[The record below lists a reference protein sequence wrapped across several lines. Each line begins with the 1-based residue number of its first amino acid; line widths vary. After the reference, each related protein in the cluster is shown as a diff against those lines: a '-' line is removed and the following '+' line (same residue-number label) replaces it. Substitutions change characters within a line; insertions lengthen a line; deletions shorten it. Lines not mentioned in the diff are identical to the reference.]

1 MRQFQV
7 ILRNSSVF
15 AILIGLLTGCSEP
28 APQAL
33 TAPGLPE
40 VGVYQVQSQSLTQ
53 VTELPGRTTDFRQA
67 EIRPQ
72 VSGILQKRHFTEG
85 QQVAAG
91 ELLYQ
96 IDPAPY
102 QAALATAEAN
112 LSRAQAAATNA
123 EQRLK
128 RLQGLLASQ
137 VVSQQDV
144 DDARATLLQ
153 AAAEVQAATA
163 QRQVAQINLNYTRI
177 TAPIA
182 GQIGRSLVTEGALL
196 TANQSEVLATIRQLE
211 PIYVD
216 LTQSSSEMLQLRRQI
231 QYDGQ
236 QMVSVSLELE
246 DGSQYPA
253 QGELQFSEASV
264 DPSSGMVIL
273 RAVFP
278 NPDGLLLPG
287 MFVRASLAQ
296 AGQTNAVLVPQAAV
310 KRLPKGATQVLVVN
324 NQQQVEARQVTLG
337 RSYRQYWVVQEGL
350 AAGEQVIVAGLQK
363 VQPGAQV
370 KAVLVQE

>member
-1 MRQFQV
+1 MQQFQV
-7 ILRNSSVF
+7 ILRKSSVF
-15 AILIGLLTGCSEP
+15 AILIGLLSGCSEP
-28 APQAL
+28 APQAQA
-33 TAPGLPE
+33 APGLPE
-40 VGVYQVQSQSLTQ
+40 VGVYQIQSQSLAL

-85 QQVAAG
+85 QQVSAG

-123 EQRLK
+123 QQRLK
-128 RLQGLLASQ
+128 RLQGLIASQ

-153 AAAEVQAATA
+153 AEAEVQAAAA
-163 QRQVAQINLNYTRI
+163 QRQVARINLDYTRI
-177 TAPIA
+177 SAPIA
-182 GQIGRSLVTEGALL
+182 GQIGRSMVTEGALL
-196 TANQSEVLATIRQLE
+196 TANQGEVLATIRQLD

-216 LTQSSSEMLQLRRQI
+216 LTQSSSELLQLRRQLM
-231 QYDGQ
+231 GMQ
-236 QMVSVSLELE
+236 QQAVSVRLALE

-253 QGELQFSEASV
+253 AGKLQFSEASV
-264 DPSSGMVIL
+264 DPSTGMVTL

-278 NPDGLLLPG
+278 NPDRLLLPG

-296 AGQTNAVLVPQAAV
+296 AEQSNVVLVPQAAV
-310 KRLPKGATQVLVVN
+310 QRLPKGATQVLVVN
-324 NQQQVEARQVTLG
+324 NQQQVEARQITLG
-337 RSYRQYWVVQEGL
+337 RSYQQYWVVQDGL
-350 AAGEQVIVAGLQK
+350 AAGERVIVAGLQK

-370 KAVLVQE
+370 NAVAVQE

>member
-1 MRQFQV
+1 MQQFQV
-7 ILRNSSVF
+7 ILRKSSVF
-15 AILIGLLTGCSEP
+15 AILIGLLSGCSEP
-28 APQAL
+28 APQAQA
-33 TAPGLPE
+33 APGLPE
-40 VGVYQVQSQSLTQ
+40 VGVYQIQSQSLAL

-85 QQVAAG
+85 QQVTAG

-128 RLQGLLASQ
+128 RLQGLIASQ

-144 DDARATLLQ
+144 DDARATVQQ
-153 AAAEVQAATA
+153 AEAEVQAAAA
-163 QRQVAQINLNYTRI
+163 QRQAARINLDYTRI

-182 GQIGRSLVTEGALL
+182 GQIGRSMVTEGALL
-196 TANQSEVLATIRQLE
+196 TANQGEVLATIRQLD

-216 LTQSSSEMLQLRRQI
+216 LTQSSSELLQLRRQLT
-231 QYDGQ
+231 GTQ
-236 QMVSVSLELE
+236 QQAVSVKLALE

-253 QGELQFSEASV
+253 AGELQFSEASV
-264 DPSSGMVIL
+264 DPSTGMVTL

-278 NPDGLLLPG
+278 NPDRLLLPG

-296 AGQTNAVLVPQAAV
+296 AEQSNVVLVPQAAV
-310 KRLPKGATQVLVVN
+310 QRLPKGATQVLVVN
-324 NQQQVEARQVTLG
+324 NEQQVEARQITLG
-337 RSYRQYWVVQEGL
+337 RSYQQYWVVQDGL
-350 AAGEQVIVAGLQK
+350 AAGERVIVAGLQK
-363 VQPGAQV
+363 VRPGAQV
-370 KAVLVQE
+370 NAVAVQE

>member
-236 QMVSVSLELE
+236 QIVSVSLELE

-253 QGELQFSEASV
+253 EGELQFSEASV
-264 DPSSGMVIL
+264 DPSSGMVTL

-337 RSYRQYWVVQEGL
+337 RSYQQYWVVQEGL

-370 KAVLVQE
+370 KAVVVQE

>member
-1 MRQFQV
+1 MQQFQV
-7 ILRNSSVF
+7 ILRKSSVF
-15 AILIGLLTGCSEP
+15 AILIGLLSGCSEP
-28 APQAL
+28 APQAQA
-33 TAPGLPE
+33 APGLPE
-40 VGVYQVQSQSLTQ
+40 VGVYQIQSQSLAL

-85 QQVAAG
+85 QQVTAG

-128 RLQGLLASQ
+128 RLQGLIASQ

-153 AAAEVQAATA
+153 AEAEVQAAAA
-163 QRQVAQINLNYTRI
+163 QRQVARINLDYTRI

-216 LTQSSSEMLQLRRQI
+216 LTQSSSELLQLRRQLM
-231 QYDGQ
+231 GMQ
-236 QMVSVSLELE
+236 QQVVSVRLALE

-253 QGELQFSEASV
+253 AGELQFSEASV
-264 DPSSGMVIL
+264 DPSTGMVTL

-278 NPDGLLLPG
+278 NPDRLLLPG

-296 AGQTNAVLVPQAAV
+296 AEQSNVVLVPQAAV
-310 KRLPKGATQVLVVN
+310 QRLPKGATQVLVVN
-324 NQQQVEARQVTLG
+324 NEQQVEARQITLG
-337 RSYRQYWVVQEGL
+337 RSYQQYWVVQDGL
-350 AAGEQVIVAGLQK
+350 AAGERVIVAGLQK

-370 KAVLVQE
+370 NAVAVQE

>member
-15 AILIGLLTGCSEP
+15 GILIGLLTGCSEP

-33 TAPGLPE
+33 AAPGLPE

-216 LTQSSSEMLQLRRQI
+216 LTQSSSELLQLRRQI
-231 QYDGQ
+231 QHDGQ
-236 QMVSVSLELE
+236 QIVSVSLELE

-264 DPSSGMVIL
+264 DPSTGMVTL

-337 RSYRQYWVVQEGL
+337 RSYLQYWVVQEGL

-370 KAVLVQE
+370 KAVVVQE

>member
-1 MRQFQV
+1 MQQFQV
-7 ILRNSSVF
+7 ILRKSSVF
-15 AILIGLLTGCSEP
+15 AILIGLLSGCSEP
-28 APQAL
+28 APQAQA
-33 TAPGLPE
+33 APGLPE
-40 VGVYQVQSQSLTQ
+40 VGVYQIQSQSLAL

-85 QQVAAG
+85 QQVNAG

-123 EQRLK
+123 QQRLK
-128 RLQGLLASQ
+128 RLQGLIASQ

-144 DDARATLLQ
+144 DDARATVLQ
-153 AAAEVQAATA
+153 AEAEVQAAAA
-163 QRQVAQINLNYTRI
+163 QRQAARINLDYTRI

-182 GQIGRSLVTEGALL
+182 GQIGRSMVTEGALL
-196 TANQSEVLATIRQLE
+196 TANQGEVLATIRQLD

-216 LTQSSSEMLQLRRQI
+216 LTQSSSELLQLRRQLT
-231 QYDGQ
+231 GTQ
-236 QMVSVSLELE
+236 QQAVSVKLALE

-253 QGELQFSEASV
+253 AGELQFSEASV
-264 DPSSGMVIL
+264 DPSTGMVTL

-278 NPDGLLLPG
+278 NPDRLLLPG

-296 AGQTNAVLVPQAAV
+296 AEQSNVVLVPQAAV
-310 KRLPKGATQVLVVN
+310 QRLPKGATQVLVVN
-324 NQQQVEARQVTLG
+324 NEQQVEARQITLG
-337 RSYRQYWVVQEGL
+337 RSYQQYWVVQDGL

-370 KAVLVQE
+370 NAVAVQE

>member
-216 LTQSSSEMLQLRRQI
+216 LTQSSSELLQLRRQI

-236 QMVSVSLELE
+236 QIVSVSLELE

-264 DPSSGMVIL
+264 DPSSGMVTL

-337 RSYRQYWVVQEGL
+337 RSYQQYWVVQEGL

-370 KAVLVQE
+370 KAVVVQE

>member
-236 QMVSVSLELE
+236 QIVSVSLELE

-264 DPSSGMVIL
+264 DPSSSMVTL

-337 RSYRQYWVVQEGL
+337 RSYQQYWVVQEGL

-370 KAVLVQE
+370 KAVVVQE